1 MVNARAKELKVHQF
15 QQVRRYINTAVVT
28 KYRIHAAIRAS
39 SCTFALAVI
48 ITPVGHIFRLED
60 CLAVK
65 ATAIL
70 TVFLSAARYGML
82 NDAMRRAD
90 SLFLLYSFF
99 LLLNN

>member
-1 MVNARAKELKVHQF
+1 MVNARAKDLKVHQF

-39 SCTFALAVI
+39 SCTFAPAVV
-48 ITPVGHIFRLED
+48 ITPVGHIFWLED

-70 TVFLSAARYGML
+70 TVFY
-82 NDAMRRAD
+82 
-90 SLFLLYSFF
+90 
-99 LLLNN
+99 LLLVTVCRMMQCV